1 VLIVGGGPVGLALAA
16 DLGWRGIGCI
26 LVEQTDGRIN
36 TPKMNEVN
44 VRTME
49 FCRRWGIADKV
60 INCPFPDD
68 HPMDAVFVT
77 SLGGYELAR
86 MERPAK
92 KHQIAGPL
100 SPMIQQI
107 CSQTWFD
114 PMLRELAQ
122 SYPKVTLRHR
132 RRLETFEADENGVT
146 AEIVDL
152 DTGGHEIVKARF
164 LAACDGANS
173 GIRRALGVKLVG
185 SEVLSR
191 PFHMFFRIPNLFGK
205 LGIKPGTFY
214 LAIDRNGLWANIRV
228 IDPVEGLWR
237 LMVLDS
243 PTDLDPNTI
252 DRDAYLRRALGRDID
267 VEWVGVSVWTRRGVV
282 AERYSEGPVHLLGDA
297 VHQLSPTGALGMN
310 TGIAD
315 AVDLS
320 WKLAAVIDGWGGDG
334 LLASYDAERRPI
346 GERNVRAAT
355 GFYQGHRDFERGVE
369 TIEDATAEGD
379 EIRKRLGEQLLRDI
393 ARMFRTTGVQ
403 LGYRYDPSPICVP
416 DGTPPPTDDPETYVP
431 TARPGSRAPH
441 VWLDPSTRPPA
452 MAGGHSLGI
461 PPENRGVVLSE
472 RSESKDDGSGARG
485 KPGGLHDGRSTLDLF
500 GRGFVLL
507 RLGPD
512 APDSTALT
520 RAAARRKMPLEV
532 VNLHEPEVLQS
543 YGRRL
548 VLVRPDGHVAW
559 RADEVPAD
567 SAALLDRVRG
577 ATSDQ
582 VTSRDI

>member
-1 VLIVGGGPVGLALAA
+1 MVAVRETPVLIVGGGPVGLALAA
-16 DLGWRGIGCI
+16 DLGWRGIECI
-26 LVEQTDGRIN
+26 LVEQTDGRIT

-92 KHQIAGPL
+92 KHQIPGPL

-114 PMLRELAQ
+114 PILRKLAQ
-122 SYPKVTLRHR
+122 SYSDVTIHHR
-132 RRLETFEADENGVT
+132 RRLETFEAREDGVT

-152 DTGGHEIVKARF
+152 DTGERESVKARF

-173 GIRRALGVKLVG
+173 GIRRALGIKLVG

-191 PFHMFFRIPNLFGK
+191 PFHMFFRIPDLFGK

-237 LMVLDS
+237 LMMLDS
-243 PTDLDPNTI
+243 PADLDPDKI
-252 DRDAYLRRALGRDID
+252 DRDAYLRRALGREID

-282 AERYSEGPVHLLGDA
+282 AERYSKGPVHLLGDA

-320 WKLAAVIDGWGGDG
+320 WKLAAVIEGWGGDG

-346 GERNVRAAT
+346 GQRNVRAAT
-355 GFYQGHRDFERGVE
+355 GFYQDHLDFERGVE

-379 EIRKRLGEQLLRDI
+379 QFRKRLGAKLSRDI
-393 ARMFRTTGVQ
+393 GRMFRTIGVQ

-416 DGTPPPTDDPETYVP
+416 DDTPSPTDDPETYVP

-441 VWLDPSTRPPA
+441 AWL
-452 MAGGHSLGI
+452 
-461 PPENRGVVLSE
+461 N
-472 RSESKDDGSGARG
+472 
-485 KPGGLHDGRSTLDLF
+485 DGRSTLDLF

-507 RLGPD
+507 RLGPEP
-512 APDSTALT
+512 PDPTALAK
-520 RAAARRKMPLEV
+520 AAAQHKMPLGV
-532 VNLHEPEVLQS
+532 VTLPEPEVLQR
-543 YGRRL
+543 YERRL
-548 VLVRPDGHVAW
+548 VLVRPEGHVAW
-559 RADEVPAD
+559 RGDEVPLD
-567 SAALLDRVRG
+567 PGTLLDRVRG
-577 ATSDQ
+577 A
-582 VTSRDI
+582 VL